1 MQTRFALYRIKEKL
15 FSTMKKEGEN
25 RMNNTIY
32 KTFDELPMYLNVGTV
47 SRLLGMSQS
56 SIYDLTHE
64 DGFPAIKI
72 GSRILIP
79 RDKLKEWLDAKM
91 AC

>member
-1 MQTRFALYRIKEKL
+1 
-15 FSTMKKEGEN
+15 
-25 RMNNTIY
+25 MNNTAY
-32 KTFDELPMYLNVGTV
+32 KTFDELPMYLNVGIV
-47 SRLLGMSQS
+47 SKILGMSQS

-64 DGFPAIKI
+64 EGFPAIKI

-79 RDKLKEWLDAKM
+79 RDKLKEWLDSKM

>member
-1 MQTRFALYRIKEKL
+1 
-15 FSTMKKEGEN
+15 
-25 RMNNTIY
+25 MNNTTY

-47 SRLLGMSQS
+47 SKILGMSQS